1 MIPLEEIK
9 LSYLPNRRSK
19 LDVTEEPWLAEGGAD
34 TIHTHNL
41 IHPSWSSCSNILMNN
56 HISGFCNSVYRKQ
69 TFKRTDFF
77 SCPYPHLNSLTYAV
91 SFPKAGTGVLR
102 VLRKEQA
109 TGEQTAASVSWETE
123 LVGGA
128 SARTGCWALRA
139 SISSASTI
147 PATGSNNPTSLSST
161 QRFLGEKPQ
170 DPLIFRNRQTQQAA
184 EKVTSQRSHA
194 TCCFLMTCCIYSETW
209 INCFVYSFLAL
220 KLKTL

>member
-1 MIPLEEIK
+1 MIQLEEIK

-34 TIHTHNL
+34 TIHTNNL

-69 TFKRTDFF
+69 TFKRTDFLVALI
-77 SCPYPHLNSLTYAV
+77 PIQLP
-91 SFPKAGTGVLR
+91 SFMLSPSQRLGLEFLR
-102 VLRKEQA
+102 VLGKEQA
-109 TGEQTAASVSWETE
+109 TREQTAASVSWETE

-161 QRFLGEKPQ
+161 QRFLGEKP
-170 DPLIFRNRQTQQAA
+170 P
-184 EKVTSQRSHA
+184 S
-194 TCCFLMTCCIYSETW
+194 Y
-209 INCFVYSFLAL
+209 
-220 KLKTL
+220 